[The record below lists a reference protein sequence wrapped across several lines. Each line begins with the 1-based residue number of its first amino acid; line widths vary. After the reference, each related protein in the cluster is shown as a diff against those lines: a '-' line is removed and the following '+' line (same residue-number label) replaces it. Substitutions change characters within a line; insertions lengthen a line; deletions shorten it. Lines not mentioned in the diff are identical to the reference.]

1 MKKLAVLAVLA
12 MAVVASGVTPASATC
27 LTFTNFCDRIQLH
40 VDGAK
45 NAYGIWDWTCNGVD
59 LTSIIGRVPGPD
71 LSMGTRPV
79 YAGFPFQ
86 YSTNFVFHKDSQLFD
101 LYGTE
106 GTVIFAFQLDQPWTI
121 TPGKCGFAGSRI
133 SNKPPM
139 LGNR

>member
-1 MKKLAVLAVLA
+1 MKKLAVFALLTLALVT
-12 MAVVASGVTPASATC
+12 SGVTSASATC
-27 LTFTNFCDRIQLH
+27 ITFTNFCDRIQLH
-40 VDGAK
+40 VDGSK
-45 NAYGIWDWTCNGVD
+45 NAYGVWDWTCDGVT

-79 YAGFPFQ
+79 AGGAPFN
-86 YSTNFVFHKDSQLFD
+86 YSANFVFHKSSQLFD
-101 LYGTE
+101 LWGTE

-121 TPGKCGFAGSRI
+121 TPGKCGFGGSRI